1 MNPARVVRSKV
12 VTLTDLPNVGE
23 ATAGDLR
30 LLGIEHPRD
39 LQGRDPYEMFE
50 QLCAITRSNQDPCV
64 IDVFLSV
71 TDFMSG
77 GEPKPWWSF
86 TAERKTA
93 LRRST
98 EAL

>member
-1 MNPARVVRSKV
+1 MNPAKVVRSNV
-12 VTLTDLPNVGE
+12 VTLTDLPNVGK

-30 LLGIEHPRD
+30 LLGIKHPRD
-39 LQGRDPYEMFE
+39 LQGRDPYDMFD

-71 TDFMSG
+71 TAFING

-86 TAERKTA
+86 TAERKA
-93 LRRST
+93 VGRRR
-98 EAL
+98 APAK

>member
-1 MNPARVVRSKV
+1 MNPAKVVRSKV
-12 VTLTDLPNVGE
+12 ATLTDLPNVGE

-39 LQGRDPYEMFE
+39 LLGRDPYEMFD

-71 TDFMSG
+71 TAFING

-86 TAERKTA
+86 TAERKA
-93 LRRST
+93 NGRRST
-98 EAL
+98 QAK

>member
-1 MNPARVVRSKV
+1 M
-12 VTLTDLPNVGE
+12 VTLTDLPNVGK

-39 LQGRDPYEMFE
+39 LLGRDPYEMFD

-71 TDFMSG
+71 TAFING

-86 TAERKTA
+86 TAERKA
-93 LRRST
+93 VGRQRVQ
-98 EAL
+98 AK

>member
-1 MNPARVVRSKV
+1 MNPAKVVRSNV
-12 VTLTDLPNVGE
+12 VTLTDLPNVGA

-39 LQGRDPYEMFE
+39 LRGRDPYEMFD

-71 TDFMSG
+71 TAFING
-77 GEPKPWWSF
+77 GDPKTWWSF
-86 TAERKTA
+86 TAERKA
-93 LRRST
+93 VGRRR
-98 EAL
+98 AQAK

>member
-1 MNPARVVRSKV
+1 MNPARVVRSNV

-39 LQGRDPYEMFE
+39 LQGRDAYDMFD
-50 QLCAITRSNQDPCV
+50 QLCAITRSKQDPCV

-71 TDFMSG
+71 IAFING
-77 GEPKPWWSF
+77 GEPKAWWSF
-86 TAERKTA
+86 TAERKA
-93 LRRST
+93 VRLRR
-98 EAL
+98 AQAK